1 MKYTE
6 DNLGEIVTTDG
17 NNGTY
22 YDERIVM
29 AYCPICAAK
38 FIGTIRQAGG
48 FLGGHEV
55 FHAWEFT
62 VQINNELEA

>member
-1 MKYTE
+1 MIYTE
-6 DNLGEIVTTDG
+6 KDIGKIVTTEGD
-17 NNGTY
+17 NCSY
-22 YDERIVM
+22 YEERIVM
-29 AYCPICAAK
+29 AYCIICSAR

-62 VQINNELEA
+62 VQVNNEMEA